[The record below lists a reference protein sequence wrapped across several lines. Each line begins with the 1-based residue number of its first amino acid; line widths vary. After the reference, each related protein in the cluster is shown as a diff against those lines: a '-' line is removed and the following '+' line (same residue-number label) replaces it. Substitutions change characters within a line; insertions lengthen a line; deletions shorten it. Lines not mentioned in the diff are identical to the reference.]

1 MKAYPEHVRI
11 FQMGLGV
18 PLLGVNEM
26 RELGGVSDEEDW
38 GVVEHPVPVTVVG
51 LQLDRKSTRVASSI
65 SRSNLTS
72 YGGEADGY
80 VNFCTVRPQ
89 KGLGS
94 DIAQVISNRKF
105 TVGPSTFGVH
115 LEMNSYAPG

>member
-1 MKAYPEHVRI
+1 
-11 FQMGLGV
+11 MGLGV
-18 PLLGVNEM
+18 PLLGVNKM

-65 SRSNLTS
+65 SRSNLAS
-72 YGGEADGY
+72 YGGEVDGN
-80 VNFCTVRPQ
+80 VNFRTIRPK

-94 DIAQVISNRKF
+94 DIA
-105 TVGPSTFGVH
+105 
-115 LEMNSYAPG
+115 